1 MSIIKAWGA
10 GSAYQN
16 LTPEARVMLSKWQMW
31 CDGCV
36 TGEYDFSCKGD
47 ENANCRIGR
56 RRLLND
62 ILDIT
67 DTRTV
72 CVVFDKKTATVRQFV
87 MVSDDAEEHIDELK
101 AEFYAAYTKC
111 PDDEFRFFKG
121 LHRALEYAES
131 EVWLQNK
138 EETKK

>member
-1 MSIIKAWGA
+1 
-10 GSAYQN
+10 
-16 LTPEARVMLSKWQMW
+16 
-31 CDGCV
+31 
-36 TGEYDFSCKGD
+36 
-47 ENANCRIGR
+47 
-56 RRLLND
+56 
-62 ILDIT
+62 
-67 DTRTV
+67 
-72 CVVFDKKTATVRQFV
+72 

-111 PDDEFRFFKG
+111 LDDEFRFFKG